1 MTREIRNEQEETGE
15 RYIQGSVTTMV
26 PVPVV
31 LSMKTLTKSWAV
43 DKLAAMIQKEGKA
56 RRKGPTTRFRL
67 GKNGA
72 LYWGRRR
79 LVYKSCDPAKQI
91 GISRKS
97 CLLRRT
103 KMTDNNFVRAV
114 TRESFNQA
122 LSRHP
127 RRIWPLCPHC
137 LSGSH
142 WPRLSSGL
150 LFG

>member
-1 MTREIRNEQEETGE
+1 MTREIRNEQEEKGE

-67 GKNGA
+67 GKKGA
-72 LYWGRRR
+72 LFWGRR

-97 CLLRRT
+97 CLLRKTIMT
-103 KMTDNNFVRAV
+103 KT
-114 TRESFNQA
+114 TTS
-122 LSRHP
+122 
-127 RRIWPLCPHC
+127 
-137 LSGSH
+137 
-142 WPRLSSGL
+142 
-150 LFG
+150 